1 MILYNNAYMY
11 KTMDRIVLI
20 LTESTA
26 IVPMSSMVNIASY
39 APFRKRER
47 FFAGISGLN
56 LTRSSN
62 RSYELKFYLNEVYDF
77 QLNSSGVKTVD
88 LSILSTYVVS
98 CPASTVYRMSDN
110 DCLSNCL
117 STEFAD
123 RTHSLAFC
131 RGCHY
136 SCLTCWDEK

>member
-1 MILYNNAYMY
+1 
-11 KTMDRIVLI
+11 
-20 LTESTA
+20 
-26 IVPMSSMVNIASY
+26 MVNIASY

-56 LTRSSN
+56 LTRPSN

-110 DCLSNCL
+110 DCLSNCP
-117 STEFAD
+117 ST
-123 RTHSLAFC
+123 
-131 RGCHY
+131 
-136 SCLTCWDEK
+136 